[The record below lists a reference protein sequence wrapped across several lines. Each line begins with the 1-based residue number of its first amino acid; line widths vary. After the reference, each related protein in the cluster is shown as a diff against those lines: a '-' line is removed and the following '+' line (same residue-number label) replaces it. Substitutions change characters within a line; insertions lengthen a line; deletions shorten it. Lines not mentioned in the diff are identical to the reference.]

1 MNNMKINAKIIRC
14 ANAGENKT
22 LKESLMKN
30 FKEIKF
36 EFMSPGTPQ
45 QNDVV
50 ERGFA
55 THYSRMRV
63 MMTHAGLH
71 EISRLFYSPNAQQ
84 LQPNLKTL

>member
-1 MNNMKINAKIIRC
+1 MKINAKIIRC

-30 FKEIKF
+30 FKGIKF

-50 ERGFA
+50 ERGFS
-55 THYSRMRV
+55 TLYSWMRE
-63 MMTHAGLH
+63 MMSHTVLH
-71 EISRLFYSPNAQQ
+71 
-84 LQPNLKTL
+84 